1 MSNNTE
7 SKLSESYLVYAS
19 WAVSLIFGIPVN
31 AYCLYHL
38 IKVTKLNAY
47 IKVIFAILV
56 IHFMMSY
63 IAIFCSLIPIIFFEI
78 QNHITCTLLTTPLGY
93 GGTFLQIMSAM
104 TSMTRFYMTWTT
116 SNNKVYRTKVIIFT
130 ITSTIMVLYSLPII
144 TEIFYDK
151 HMVLACVNR
160 QDLINVHNP
169 VTIILTAFIALATF
183 CGIAADI
190 CMMKFLKSM
199 KQASH
204 HGSQLMPWI
213 VSKDKNKDLEQS
225 VPRNST
231 LFSTIILCLFG
242 FWFAFC
248 ETLAETL
255 FLTTIVDIF
264 IMPFIIK
271 FTVSSNLKTKIEVPV
286 GLQFHDRQDSMNQL
300 RSDRSEIGSMIS
312 IRTFHNEGKSFSI
325 CSTCSTYYILHS

>member
-116 SNNKVYRTKVIIFT
+116 SNNKVYKTKLIVIT
-130 ITSTIMVLYSLPII
+130 ITSTIMLLYSLPII
-144 TEIFYDK
+144 IEIFYEK
-151 HMVLACVNR
+151 YMVLACMNR
-160 QDLINVHNP
+160 EDVINYHNP
-169 VTIILTAFIALATF
+169 ITLIVITIMALATF
-183 CGIAADI
+183 CGIMADI
-190 CMMKFLKSM
+190 CMIS
-199 KQASH
+199 
-204 HGSQLMPWI
+204 
-213 VSKDKNKDLEQS
+213 NKDLEHS

-231 LFSTIILCLFG
+231 LFSSATLCISGL
-242 FWFAFC
+242 WFAFC
-248 ETLAETL
+248 ETLADTL
-255 FLTTIVDIF
+255 FMGSIVNIF
-264 IMPFIIK
+264 IIPFMMK
-271 FTVSSNLKTKIEVPV
+271 FTISSNLKTQVEVPAV
-286 GLQFHDRQDSMNQL
+286 LQFHDNTDPRIYQQDDRLEMDPI
-300 RSDRSEIGSMIS
+300 SDLNSIGK
-312 IRTFHNEGKSFSI
+312 FGNEGK
-325 CSTCSTYYILHS
+325 T